1 MNLEKGNNLTAIICL
16 TEKGAELA
24 LRLGELLGTEVSGQW
39 SVVGETVYIPKRLEG
54 SVVGRQSSVVGTGA
68 PIKYFE
74 DWQGAFAEVFSKYP
88 KIICIMATGI
98 VIRSLVPLIKSKYND
113 PAVIVLDE
121 KGDFVIS
128 LLSGHVGGAN
138 DLARNVA
145 AKLGGQDVITTA
157 TDVRGKPAVD
167 ILAAELDGL
176 VVPIEKVKVFNR
188 LLVEGEKVYLSSPF
202 PIVSSIK
209 EGFVWQEWSEYSEPA
224 VLISPYIPKDTNHII
239 QILPRNLVV
248 GIGCR
253 KRVDLEVVVGA
264 LKEVFKNFR
273 LDERC
278 IKSLATIDF
287 KGEEEA
293 LRLLSKEMKIS
304 LKTVSKDEIK
314 TLEGTFE
321 PSGWVKK
328 QIGVD
333 GVCEPAAKIVANKGY
348 TIVPKQKA
356 GPVTIS
362 VAVEKS
368 WWLDSDREI
377 KIF

>member
-1 MNLEKGNNLTAIICL
+1 MNSEKENNLTAVICL

-24 LRLGELLGTEVSGQW
+24 VRLGKLLGVAIA
-39 SVVGETVYIPKRLEG
+39 VYIPKRLEKTI
-54 SVVGRQSSVVGTGA
+54 VQDRTVQ
-68 PIKYFE
+68 IEYFE
-74 DWQGAFAEVFSKYP
+74 DWQDTFAKVFSRYTQ
-88 KIICIMATGI
+88 IICIMATGI
-98 VIRSLVPLIKSKYND
+98 VVRSLAPLIKSKYCD
-113 PAVIVLDE
+113 PAVVVVDE
-121 KGDFVIS
+121 KGDFAIS

-138 DLARNVA
+138 NLAREVA
-145 AKLGGQDVITTA
+145 DKLNGQAVITTA

-167 ILAAELDGL
+167 VLAAELDGL
-176 VVPIEKVKVFNR
+176 VVPGEKVKVFNR

-209 EGFVWQEWSEYSEPA
+209 DGFIWQEWPEFSEPA
-224 VLISPYIPKDTNHII
+224 VLISPYVQEAAGNIL

-253 KRVDLEVVVGA
+253 KGVALETVTRA
-264 LKEVFKNFR
+264 LMETFKHFY

-278 IKSLATIDF
+278 IKALATIDF

-293 LRLLSKEMKIS
+293 LKLLSKEMKVP
-304 LKTVSKDEIK
+304 LRTVTKEEIR

-321 PSGWVKK
+321 PSHWVKK
-328 QIGVD
+328 QIGVG
-333 GVCEPAAKIVANKGY
+333 GVCEPAAKLAANKGS
-348 TIVPKQKA
+348 TIVPKQKV

-368 WWLDSDREI
+368 WWLDLGQGTEI
-377 KIF
+377 SWLLQPWKH